1 MIARSDENND
11 QMNFVKDAIE
21 TISSSKLSHEVY
33 CASVIGFDGS
43 IITTSG
49 LPCVVGS
56 LCSIKSVHGEMS
68 TGEVVRIHKKS
79 LDIIPH
85 ETKFPVQIGNTVTL
99 LQDRQKVEVGPRLLG
114 RVLDGLGNP
123 LEEF

>member
-11 QMNFVKDAIE
+11 QMNLITDAIE
-21 TISSSKLSHEVY
+21 TISSSKSSHEVY

-56 LCSIKSVHGEMS
+56 LC
-68 TGEVVRIHKKS
+68 
-79 LDIIPH
+79 
-85 ETKFPVQIGNTVTL
+85 
-99 LQDRQKVEVGPRLLG
+99 
-114 RVLDGLGNP
+114 
-123 LEEF
+123 

>member
-11 QMNFVKDAIE
+11 QMNLVTDAIK
-21 TISSSKLSHEVY
+21 TISSSKLSREVY

-56 LCSIKSVHGEMS
+56 LCSIKSVHGEIS

-99 LQDRQKVEVGPRLLG
+99 LQDLSLIHI
-114 RVLDGLGNP
+114 
-123 LEEF
+123 